1 MSIKG
6 GQLQFLTN
14 DELYEIHM
22 ATSEIL
28 EHVGVKF
35 SSQKALQILGEAGAH
50 VDFKEGI
57 ARIPEYLT
65 KEAVKKAP
73 SSCTL
78 FGRDFKYKL
87 KLGDKRVYFAMLGWV
102 PYVLDIESGK
112 RREGTLTDVE
122 SFFKLGDSLENIH
135 SLDWA
140 VWPKDIS
147 DAVVHVYGLFA
158 GFKNTTK
165 PLEGYIR
172 GETPAKDNI
181 RMASIVAGGEG
192 QLKKRPLLLAIEN
205 PFSPLQ
211 HSKEMTEGLMVYA
224 KYRQPLVIAP
234 EDQSGITAPATLAGL
249 IVQQNAEVLS
259 GIVLAELV
267 NPGAPVLYGTVSTIA
282 DMKSGNIA
290 LGAVEA
296 GLINAATAQLAHYYG
311 LPSRGIGGNTDSK
324 IPDIQ
329 AGFEKAV
336 TLMMAALA
344 GINLIYSF
352 AGALESTLTMSYEQL
367 IIDNE
372 LAGMVSR
379 ALRGIRV
386 NDETLAVD
394 VIKNVGPGGHY
405 LAQKHTLENFMKEH
419 YIPMIINRE
428 KRETWEKAGSK
439 DLREIAR
446 DEVKKILK
454 EHQPEPLDRDVEK
467 ELKKILK
474 EVEKRETR
482 GKDLPKLRM

>member
-1 MSIKG
+1 LSLKG
-6 GQLQFLTN
+6 GQLQFLNN

-22 ATSEIL
+22 ATIEIL

-35 SSQKALQILGEAGAH
+35 LSREALQILGEAGAY
-50 VDFKEGI
+50 VDFKEEI
-57 ARIPEYLT
+57 ARIPEYLI

-73 SSCTL
+73 SSCTI

-87 KLGDKRVYFAMLGWV
+87 KLGDKRVYFSMLGWV
-102 PYVLDIESGK
+102 PYVLDLESGK

-122 SFFKLGDSLENIH
+122 SFFKLGDYSENIH
-135 SLDWA
+135 ALDWA
-140 VWPKDIS
+140 VWPKDVP
-147 DAVVHVYGLFA
+147 DTAVHAYGLFA

-165 PLEGYIR
+165 PLDGYIHSKALS
-172 GETPAKDNI
+172 EDNI
-181 RMASIVAGGEG
+181 RMASIVAGGEEE
-192 QLKKRPLLLAIEN
+192 LKRRPLLFGIEN
-205 PFSPLQ
+205 PTSPLQ
-211 HSKEMTEGLMVYA
+211 HSKEMIEGLMVYA
-224 KYRQPLVIAP
+224 KYRQPLAIAP
-234 EDQSGITAPATLAGL
+234 EAQSGTTAPVTLAGL
-249 IVQQNAEVLS
+249 LVQQNAEVLS

-296 GLINAATAQLAHYYG
+296 GLINAITAQLAHYYG
-311 LPSRGIGGNTDSK
+311 LPSRGTGGTTDSK

-329 AGFEKAV
+329 AGLEKAV

-344 GINLIYSF
+344 GINFIYSF

-372 LAGMVSR
+372 LAGIVSR

-394 VIKNVGPGGHY
+394 IIKNVGPGGHY
-405 LAQKHTLENFMKEH
+405 LTQKHTLENFRKEH
-419 YIPMIINRE
+419 HIPMIISRE
-428 KRETWEKAGSK
+428 KREKWEKAGSK

-446 DEVKKILK
+446 EEVKKILK
-454 EHQPEPLDRDVEK
+454 EHQPEPLDRDLEK
-467 ELKKILK
+467 ELKRILK
-474 EVEKRETR
+474 DVEKREIHRTV
-482 GKDLPKLRM
+482 GG